1 MQDEQ
6 LKKRIVQMVKDGKRV
21 EEIKD
26 ELNLKSVL
34 TVRNLYFQGLMDT
47 GEIPP
52 LKKSERKKRQ
62 IDVRTIGKNG
72 TSLSRKLLIDMLGF
86 EEGDRFKARR
96 EGNNIILEKL

>member
-1 MQDEQ
+1 
-6 LKKRIVQMVKDGKRV
+6 MVKEGKRV

-62 IDVRTIGKNG
+62 IDIRTIGKTG
-72 TSLSRKLLIDMLGF
+72 TTLSRKLLIDMLGF
-86 EEGDRFKARR
+86 KEGDRFKVRR
-96 EGNNIILEKL
+96 EGNNIVLEKL